1 MLVLY
6 ALYMYCTCTAFVA
19 IKLHI
24 KIATSDV
31 VTVRVIFILQN
42 FCPVTV
48 SDIGKKNIIL

>member
-6 ALYMYCTCTAFVA
+6 ALYMYCTRTAFVA

-48 SDIGKKNIIL
+48 SDIGKKNMIL